1 MVFERLLVYSRIIIK
16 AREKKMNDAK
26 RKLIMEQYNLKPSD
40 MCKDFVPREFL
51 EKRFRDNN
59 D

>member
-1 MVFERLLVYSRIIIK
+1 
-16 AREKKMNDAK
+16 MNDAK